1 MWKHQQGKWVP
12 QGPIF
17 LALLWLGGSVNLG
30 WPLLTL
36 ESHAEGHLGPA
47 KRQGGQARLDEELGF
62 ILGQWEN
69 YCAGVKLGTAWFF

>member
-36 ESHAEGHLGPA
+36 ESQPGLASLPLGRTQMPWSPMLRGIWVLPRGREA
-47 KRQGGQARLDEELGF
+47 RPGWALQAR
-62 ILGQWEN
+62 
-69 YCAGVKLGTAWFF
+69 